1 METHVGCPSGQLLIY
16 MQIIKPSKLNIGDTI
31 GVIAPSGVVEAKW
44 LEAGVK
50 ILEKWGFKTK
60 LGKHI
65 FKKVGDYSAGTP
77 QERRE
82 DFKNMIEDPQV
93 KAITCAE
100 GGYAANSI
108 LSGFSPEVI
117 ETIKNK
123 PVIFFGYSD
132 FCLFLNANFSF
143 GVTGFHS
150 PNLAGLSFHNKET
163 QESLRKAIIGEAEL
177 SYGKDFF
184 TNIIIQGKAEG
195 YFLPTN
201 LETLTR
207 LFGSKFDPLENFDG
221 QIILG
226 LEEIYEDKSTL
237 IRMME
242 QVISHKSFE
251 KIKGI
256 VLGKF
261 LIEREVEYPKWGEKI
276 TLSDI
281 FISLLKEKNIP
292 IVEFPHFGH
301 MEEQRKAFKILRK
314 KAKPGKNIYGD
325 DFFLSLP
332 TGVKVVLNAFSEN
345 PLLTFRDQGVRI

>member
-1 METHVGCPSGQLLIY
+1 MN
-16 MQIIKPSKLNIGDTI
+16 IIKPLKLNIGDTI
-31 GVIAPSGVVEAKW
+31 GVIAPSGIVEAKE
-44 LEAGVK
+44 LEAGVR

-65 FKKVGDYSAGTP
+65 FKKVDDYSAGTP

-82 DFKNMIEDPQV
+82 DFKNMIEDPEI

-100 GGYAANSI
+100 GGYAANSV
-108 LSGFSPEVI
+108 LLTLNQEVI
-117 ETIKNK
+117 EIIKNK
-123 PVIFFGYSD
+123 PIIFFGYSD
-132 FCLFLNANFSF
+132 FCFFLNANFSF

-150 PNLAGLSFHNKET
+150 SNLTGLSFHNKKT
-163 QESLRKAIIGEAEL
+163 KESLRRAITGEAEL

-184 TNIIIQGKAEG
+184 TKVIIQGKAEG

-201 LETLTR
+201 LEALAR

-226 LEEIYEDKSTL
+226 LEEVHEDKSTI
-237 IRMME
+237 IRILE
-242 QVISHKSFE
+242 QVVYHKKFE
-251 KIKGI
+251 KVKGI

-261 LIEREVEYPKWGEKI
+261 LIERETGYPKWGKKI

-281 FISLLKEKNIP
+281 FISLLKERNIP

-314 KAKPGKNIYGD
+314 KAKPGENIYGD
-325 DFFLSLP
+325 DLFLSLP
-332 TGVKVVLNAFSEN
+332 TGVKVVLNAFPEN
-345 PLLTFRDQGVRI
+345 PSLTFEDQGVKM